1 VVTLTARHRISRRAM
16 IELARAL
23 FGVTPC
29 GGVVDG
35 ICPARLT
42 RVGRSA
48 NYGSY
53 SNKPA
58 RSAGAPAGTGG
69 SRTTCSRVWLAL
81 WTFTAI
87 DGVEPTNNPP
97 RVRSEPGSS
106 TEERHLI
113 PKARTVSDPLS
124 AHSRPPPP
132 AACNVARCL
141 STSAN

>member
-1 VVTLTARHRISRRAM
+1 M

-23 FGVTPC
+23 FGVTLC
-29 GGVVDG
+29 SGAVDG
-35 ICPARLT
+35 ICPARLR
-42 RVGRSA
+42 RVGRSP

-53 SNKPA
+53 SNKRA
-58 RSAGAPAGTGG
+58 RSAGAPAGRRFTNNLLK
-69 SRTTCSRVWLAL
+69 VWLAL

-87 DGVEPTNNPP
+87 DGVEPTNNPAG
-97 RVRSEPGSS
+97 VRSEPGSS

-113 PKARTVSDPLS
+113 PKASTVSDSLS

-141 STSAN
+141 PTSAN